1 MPEYEIWLT
10 DDGGKRITLL
20 DQAAFFSYSR
30 AIAGLGTSQ
39 IGLPYR
45 EFKKQVNPPFA
56 PDRRLEFWRSPLDGY
71 PLRLEGTYLLREPKI
86 YTRETDNI
94 QIIEFFGRSPLD
106 LLRRRW
112 VIQAAG
118 TSHTAKTAA
127 IDDMMKA
134 IVREQM
140 LYGFAVDQAGAP
152 DNTRAYPAVEFRV
165 QADLSLGPSIS
176 KRFADKNVLDILKE
190 LKDTSFQ
197 LHEDNSTDRKI
208 YFDVVSRD
216 LRGFEIYILDE
227 ATGAPMLAED
237 GQYLLDEQSGK
248 SSDKIGF
255 EFQTFADLRGLDRT
269 DKLVF
274 SVENSNL
281 EAPFYIKSHFNES
294 NSIIVRGSGRGESRA
309 AVVVD
314 DDARVN
320 SSRWNRCE
328 NLVSA
333 SYEVD
338 DTELQTVGA
347 AELKI
352 GQPVEELYASFL
364 NTPGSEDAPRSLYGI
379 DWDLGD
385 LVSVWYADQYF
396 QCEIVIV
403 YVGVDENG
411 VETITGRNTIEG
423 VE

>member
-1 MPEYEIWLT
+1 
-10 DDGGKRITLL
+10 
-20 DQAAFFSYSR
+20 
-30 AIAGLGTSQ
+30 
-39 IGLPYR
+39 
-45 EFKKQVNPPFA
+45 
-56 PDRRLEFWRSPLDGY
+56 
-71 PLRLEGTYLLREPKI
+71 
-86 YTRETDNI
+86 
-94 QIIEFFGRSPLD
+94 
-106 LLRRRW
+106 
-112 VIQAAG
+112 
-118 TSHTAKTAA
+118 
-127 IDDMMKA
+127 
-134 IVREQM
+134 
-140 LYGFAVDQAGAP
+140 
-152 DNTRAYPAVEFRV
+152 
-165 QADLSLGPSIS
+165 
-176 KRFADKNVLDILKE
+176 
-190 LKDTSFQ
+190 
-197 LHEDNSTDRKI
+197 
-208 YFDVVSRD
+208 
-216 LRGFEIYILDE
+216 
-227 ATGAPMLAED
+227 
-237 GQYLLDEQSGK
+237 
-248 SSDKIGF
+248 
-255 EFQTFADLRGLDRT
+255 LRGLDRT